1 MAITVPLTDP
11 LMTEAYCE
19 EIGVNEDSA
28 KKRAR
33 RFSKLHLSEPWE
45 VQSPKK
51 RGENHIHVPE
61 VKDHH

>member
-1 MAITVPLTDP
+1 
-11 LMTEAYCE
+11 MTEAYCE